1 MPAPPPASTA
11 RRAIEEEP
19 HVVAA
24 EEFIQQTRRHVAPG
38 GNSPVTVASD
48 AAAPGGRVPLA
59 RRLRAQ
65 PVFVYVRTM
74 AVFAVVWAT
83 LAVWKANP
91 VLLPTPLAAFEAVV
105 ELARSLELFEHSFIS
120 LGRMALSLT
129 IAASIAIPLGLVMG
143 LFRRVDALVDPLIE
157 LLRPISG
164 IAWIPL
170 ALFIFGI
177 GNALPV
183 FIMTYAAFFPILIGT
198 VAGVRAV
205 DRRLVDAARTMGV
218 PMRRIVSHVVVPAA
232 LPSLLVALRLGV
244 ATSWTAVVAA
254 ELIGAPSG
262 VGYALEWY
270 RGLLMTPQVMAFIA
284 AIGVLGYLTDA
295 LIRAL
300 TRRFTPWA
308 TDPERA

>member
-1 MPAPPPASTA
+1 MTAASVTA
-11 RRAIEEEP
+11 SRA
-19 HVVAA
+19 
-24 EEFIQQTRRHVAPG
+24 
-38 GNSPVTVASD
+38 
-48 AAAPGGRVPLA
+48 RVPLV
-59 RRLRAQ
+59 RRLLGQ
-65 PVFVYVRTM
+65 PAFVYVRTM
-74 AVFAVVWAT
+74 AVFAAVWAAI
-83 LAVWKANP
+83 AVWKANP
-91 VLLPTPLAAFEAVV
+91 VLLPTPLAAFEAVI
-105 ELARSLELFEHSFIS
+105 ELARSLELFEHAFIS
-120 LGRMALSLT
+120 LGRMALSLS
-129 IAASIAIPLGLVMG
+129 IAAAIAIPLGLVMG
-143 LFRRVDALVDPLIE
+143 LYRRVDAVIDPLIE

-198 VAGVRAV
+198 IAGVRAV

-232 LPSLLVALRLGV
+232 LPALLVALRLGV

-262 VGYALEWY
+262 VGYAVEWY

-284 AIGVLGYLTDA
+284 TIGVLGYLTDS
-295 LIRAL
+295 LIRGL
-300 TRRFTPWA
+300 TTKFTPWA
-308 TDPERA
+308 ADPERP